1 MVRAWPAV
9 LVVLGALVFGAGPA
23 RAQINPP
30 ATIDGPSA
38 AIVEFGGVAMASD
51 GTGGLVYVKAVNGVP
66 HVFASRFLEGKWGAP
81 ERVDWGQKFEAS
93 QARIAAG
100 PRGELLVVWVTPV
113 ASVKGKLQFG
123 LYSARLPGGAGT
135 FGAAQVVDPNVGEG
149 RGVDPSVAGVS
160 PGKAIVAYR
169 VITFTFQAN
178 VPAFSTAVQLRPG
191 DVMAEFRL
199 ARLGGDRWSR
209 LGAINRNPE
218 ASTRPPTA
226 TNGPQ
231 VGIGL
236 DGGAVVAWQEPD
248 QTGAARIWMRRVF
261 GSTPGPVLQAS
272 PSTWEGKPVT
282 GDVDSFS
289 LSVTPYDGAMVA
301 YRVAAGGSPLAGRI
315 LTNTLPPTFAFTA
328 SALLG
333 PQLADGGAPTP
344 GPAAVAFAE
353 GAQRV
358 LLHRVAFVAG
368 NRLRQLAA
376 SAEAAPTALP
386 APATPVAQAEAEP
399 VVTIDPEGG
408 GTAAYPALDA
418 NGDPGVAIRQELSSG
433 GVQTGFV
440 SGAQGGPVSQLAAGR
455 SGLGDALIGFR
466 QGEAGEY
473 EIVGDWVSVAPSAFK
488 AKAPKGWVKPNAA
501 RVWWEAPPSGVGG
514 ISYAV
519 LIDGN
524 TVKRGLRKREARLP
538 AAQLGNGVLQARVMA
553 TDRIGDQLLSQPVK
567 LRVDG
572 RPPSARVRTRRGG
585 VTVKL
590 TDSGSGLSAR
600 ASRVK
605 FGDGSSESGGSHF
618 HHEYSAPGRYT
629 VLVHAEDRVGNRL
642 NRRFQ
647 VRVR

>member
-1 MVRAWPAV
+1 MAV
-9 LVVLGALVFGAGPA
+9 LALVGALLAGAGSA

-30 ATIDGPSA
+30 ATIDGPSS

-51 GTGGLVYVKAVNGVP
+51 GTGGLVYVKSVGGVP

-81 ERVDWGQKFEAS
+81 ERVDRDRQFEAS

-113 ASVKGKLQFG
+113 ATVKGKLQFG
-123 LYSARLPGGAGT
+123 LFSSRLPGGAGS
-135 FGAAQVVDPNVGEG
+135 FGHSHVVDPNVGEG
-149 RGVDPSVAGVS
+149 RGVAPSVAGTA

-169 VITFTFQAN
+169 VVTFTFQTN

-199 ARLGGDRWSR
+199 ARLSGDRWSR

-248 QTGAARIWMRRVF
+248 QTGAARIFMRRVF

-272 PSTWEGKPVT
+272 PSTWEGAPVT
-282 GDVDSFS
+282 ADVDSFS
-289 LSVTPYDGAMVA
+289 LSVTPQAGALVA
-301 YRVAAGGSPLAGRI
+301 FRVAPGSSPLAGRI
-315 LTNTLPPTFAFTA
+315 LDDTLPPTFADGA
-328 SALLG
+328 AALAA
-333 PQLADGGAPTP
+333 PKLADGGAPAP
-344 GPAAVAFAE
+344 GPASASLAE

-358 LLHRVAFVAG
+358 LLGRVGFVAG
-368 NRLRQLAA
+368 ARLRQMG
-376 SAEAAPTALP
+376 SEGEGAPTALP
-386 APATPVAQAEAEP
+386 APATPPAQEGAEP
-399 VVTIDPEGG
+399 VVVAAPEGD
-408 GTAAYPALDA
+408 TAAWSALDPG
-418 NGDPGVAIRQELSSG
+418 GDPAVAVRQELASG
-433 GVQTGFV
+433 EVQNGLLA
-440 SGAQGGPVSQLAAGR
+440 GAQGGPVTQLAAGA

-473 EIVGDWVSVAPSAFK
+473 EIVGDWVSVPPSPFTV
-488 AKAPKGWVKPNAA
+488 KAPKGWVKPSAA
-501 RVWWEAPPSGVGG
+501 RVWWQLPPSGVGG
-514 ISYAV
+514 LTYAV
-519 LIDGN
+519 LVDGN
-524 TVKRGLRKREARLP
+524 TVTEGLRKREARLP
-538 AAQLGNGVLQARVMA
+538 PAQLGSGILQARVLA
-553 TDRIGDQLLSQPVK
+553 TDGLGQQHLSEAVK

-572 RPPSARVRTRRGG
+572 RPPSAKVRVRRGT

-590 TDSGSGLSAR
+590 ADAGSGLAPR
-600 ASRVK
+600 RSRVS
-605 FGDGSSESGGSHF
+605 FGDGTTDRHGARFRHKFAS
-618 HHEYSAPGRYT
+618 PGLYT
-629 VLVHAEDRVGNRL
+629 VTVRAEDRVGNRL
-642 NRRFQ
+642 ARRFE